1 MTNERAD
8 DGTVGRRELLGS
20 VGVAA
25 VAATAG
31 CSTNDDG
38 DDGDD
43 DGPGE
48 NEVVVGPG
56 GSYAFEP
63 ASLSVSVGET
73 VTWTWDSANHNVVVS
88 DQPDA
93 ASWSGTDG
101 DASTTY
107 DVDHTYEHAFET
119 PGTYE
124 YYCQPH
130 EGLGMTGEVVVEE

>member
-1 MTNERAD
+1 MTNQRAD

-25 VAATAG
+25 AAATAG
-31 CSTNDDG
+31 CFANDDG
-38 DDGDD
+38 GDTTAA
-43 DGPGE
+43 E
-48 NEVVVGPG
+48 NAVVVGPD
-56 GSYAFEP
+56 GSYAYEP
-63 ASLSVSVGET
+63 ASLTVSVGET
-73 VTWTWDSANHNVVVS
+73 VTWRWESANHNIVVS
-88 DQPDA
+88 GQPDA

-107 DVDHTYEHAFET
+107 DAEHTYEHAFET

-130 EGLGMTGEVVVEE
+130 EGLGMTAEVVVEE